1 MTAPAYNVYAIQFAF
16 AAFRKLTSLEEAGRY
31 REAVRAAVLAYLA
44 HLPASEALALS
55 ARPAAGS
62 ETRDRVDAERY
73 RFLRDNPIQFR
84 AVDGAAHFWGNTPA
98 EHIDRWTD
106 AARLAAVPPSPDAT
120 TGTE

>member
-62 ETRDRVDAERY
+62 ETREALAWWDGEGEAAVFGIIKGYAEKGFTAKHVASY
-73 RFLRDNPIQFR
+73 ACDDIR
-84 AVDGAAHFWGNTPA
+84 AA
-98 EHIDRWTD
+98 
-106 AARLAAVPPSPDAT
+106 LAAVPPSPDAT